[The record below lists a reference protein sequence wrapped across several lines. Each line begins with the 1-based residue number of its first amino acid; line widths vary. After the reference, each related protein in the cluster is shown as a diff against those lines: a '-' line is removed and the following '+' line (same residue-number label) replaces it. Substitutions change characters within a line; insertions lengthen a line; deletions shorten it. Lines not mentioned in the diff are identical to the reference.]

1 MKKAISLTFDDGPNT
16 VTTPQVLEKLKKY
29 GVTASF
35 FLVGNNITDESAEI
49 AEKAHKAGC
58 ELNNHSLT
66 HSVMPDFSAEEIRRE
81 IKITNGKIRS
91 ITGKTPRFFR
101 PPYIAVNETVHDN
114 IDLTFI
120 AGIGAEDWIDEI
132 SAETRA
138 EKILSQVKNGDI
150 ILLHDMEGN
159 FRTAAALDT
168 IIPELLRQ
176 EYRFLTVSELFD
188 EHGVTPKRGTVY
200 TNVLQNT

>member
-1 MKKAISLTFDDGPNT
+1 MKKAIALTFDDGPNT

-81 IKITNGKIRS
+81 IEITNGKIRS

-101 PPYIAVNETVHDN
+101 PPYIAVN
-114 IDLTFI
+114 
-120 AGIGAEDWIDEI
+120 
-132 SAETRA
+132 
-138 EKILSQVKNGDI
+138 
-150 ILLHDMEGN
+150 
-159 FRTAAALDT
+159 
-168 IIPELLRQ
+168 
-176 EYRFLTVSELFD
+176 
-188 EHGVTPKRGTVY
+188 
-200 TNVLQNT
+200 